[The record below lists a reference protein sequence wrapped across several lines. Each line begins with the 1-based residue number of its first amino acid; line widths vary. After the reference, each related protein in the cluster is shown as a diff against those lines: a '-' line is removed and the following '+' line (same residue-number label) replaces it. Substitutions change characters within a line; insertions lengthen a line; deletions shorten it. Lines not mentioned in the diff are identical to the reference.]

1 MSTIEKNI
9 TELTIQDLNELIE
22 NKVRESATIEYKS
35 QMPRPEQV
43 CGAISSLA
51 NTFGGD
57 FYIGIS
63 EESGE
68 PTELVGI
75 NCEDVDK
82 LELQING
89 WLQTGIEPRLARY
102 DITNFQ
108 LEENKHIIL
117 IRAYRS
123 WSRPHR
129 VKENRHFYSR
139 KSNGKFPMDVHEI
152 RNMFLGTTEFSK
164 MYSDFKEERVPHHAS
179 QFADQPFCLLHYV
192 PLSSFEKHFNL
203 DLSLISR
210 LNLIPLAGAGVNPR
224 INLDGIFSESR
235 YTNVNSKMQI
245 FRNGIIEQATTRLI
259 TNNIIAA
266 AQIERLLIENIQHQ
280 MFNYEK
286 MGISEPFYVICSFY
300 LQSEVLEIL
309 LPYEDTGYAYSD
321 NKLVLP
327 EILIDPNNVETETPK
342 LSVGRMLKPMLDT
355 LWNAFGLPEAKLEV
369 EESYRPRH

>member
-1 MSTIEKNI
+1 MSTFDKNFK
-9 TELTIQDLNELIE
+9 ELTIQDLNELIE
-22 NKVRESATIEYKS
+22 NKVRESFTIEYKQELQRS
-35 QMPRPEQV
+35 EQI
-43 CGAISSLA
+43 CAAISSLA
-51 NTFGGD
+51 NTYGGD
-57 FYIGIS
+57 YYIGIT
-63 EESGE
+63 EAKGE
-68 PTELVGI
+68 PLELKGI
-75 NCEDVDK
+75 ECDDVDA
-82 LELQING
+82 LELKINNF
-89 WLQTGIEPRLARY
+89 LKHGIEPRIPRY
-102 DITNFQ
+102 EIKTFT
-108 LEENKHIIL
+108 LEDNKTIML
-117 IRAYRS
+117 IRVYRS
-123 WSRPHR
+123 WTKPHR
-129 VKENRHFYSR
+129 ETKNQQFYSR
-139 KSNGKFPMDVHEI
+139 TSNGKFPMDVHEI

-164 MYSDFKEERVPHHAS
+164 MYSGFKEERVLHHAS

-203 DLSLISR
+203 DLSLISK

-266 AQIERLLIENIQHQ
+266 AQIERLFIENIQHQ
-280 MFNYEK
+280 VFNYEK